1 MMQSFIIDNILFH
14 FRMSSSIL
22 GDVLV
27 SEMLLLDLVVVVWL
41 GLESQSKV
49 VRCQSWGG
57 FGN

>member
-1 MMQSFIIDNILFH
+1 MMQSFIIDNVLFL

-27 SEMLLLDLVVVVWL
+27 SEMLLLDLVVVAWL
-41 GLESQSKV
+41 GLESQSML
-49 VRCQSWGG
+49 VRCESWGG

>member
-1 MMQSFIIDNILFH
+1 MMQSFIIDNVLFH

-27 SEMLLLDLVVVVWL
+27 SVMLLDLVVVAWL